1 MLDQRLGKGLL
12 QPKLVVLFGLSENTT
27 ISAII
32 GGIRIII
39 IIYILGTDIY
49 IYALF
54 PVIAALYMY

>member
-49 IYALF
+49 IYM
-54 PVIAALYMY
+54 LYFQL